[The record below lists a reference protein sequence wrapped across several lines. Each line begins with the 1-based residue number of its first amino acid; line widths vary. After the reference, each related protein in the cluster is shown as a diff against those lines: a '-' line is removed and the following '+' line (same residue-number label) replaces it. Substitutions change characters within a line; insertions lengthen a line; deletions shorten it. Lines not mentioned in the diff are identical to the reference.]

1 MKYCYHRLIFLH
13 LNILFNFYRFIG
25 ELYKQQILTTKIMH
39 RCIRH
44 LLDQN
49 DEDNLE
55 CLCKLLTTI
64 GKDLESKGGPSD
76 AVSSRSLSC
85 RFLSA
90 IIYYLCISNFFLSFH
105 RKCKIISAECRKLS
119 LGKVIAR
126 LVLGFVLCCKML

>member
-1 MKYCYHRLIFLH
+1 MQINSSLYEDDINVVTIMKYSYQAIIFS
-13 LNILFNFYRFIG
+13 NILFNIYRFIG

-64 GKDLESKGGPSD
+64 GKDLEAKGPAEVNLNP
-76 AVSSRSLSC
+76 AV
-85 RFLSA
+85 
-90 IIYYLCISNFFLSFH
+90 YWQ
-105 RKCKIISAECRKLS
+105 
-119 LGKVIAR
+119 
-126 LVLGFVLCCKML
+126 